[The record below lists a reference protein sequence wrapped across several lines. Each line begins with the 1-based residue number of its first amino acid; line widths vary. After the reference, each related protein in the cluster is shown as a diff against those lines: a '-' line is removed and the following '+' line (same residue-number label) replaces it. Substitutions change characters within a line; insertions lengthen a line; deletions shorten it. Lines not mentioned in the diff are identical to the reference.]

1 MNMTVRCPIFT
12 FKRISYSIWPLKKNY
27 IQMKH
32 LLIVTL
38 FARLLFS
45 SPACHAHPRHTDPVL
60 AELNEYL
67 MALQLLRANDP
78 KATAIFN
85 TWSELREASWKIRE
99 LTDDENLTMID
110 DAVMEQ
116 IGKTKMKRQQL
127 LQECRAYFAAMV
139 EDGPALKFTVDKSI
153 RADWNNPMLEVPVQH
168 VRILVIELKNQRK
181 EAAEVTLR
189 ADASDEILFWNKSV
203 LLNPKSTRYTFAVCK
218 PLSEKLVT
226 SRLQVSDSLGNTA
239 SADIQV
245 KGMSTTEAPY
255 TLVPSGSPYKVA
267 LPTDNETVAGQP
279 VTFDKSIRFTITDKQ
294 TGNPIA
300 ARIEVKDN
308 EGKSY
313 WSPLKGPS
321 YAVGRE
327 GQGAWHTLL
336 WDHQPG
342 PYFYVDGKAELGV
355 DPVGKTATIYHG
367 FEYKPVIVNVPRSG
381 EVQVSMERWIDMP
394 ERGWYSG
401 HTHIHTTDVGIPVQF
416 SRYWPIV
423 SQGEDLHMSAILTLK
438 GEWETHAIYADEYPM
453 GKRDAFST
461 SEHITF
467 YGEEFRNNPY
477 GHLAFLGLKE
487 LIQPISTGALGELG
501 GPDYPPNSF
510 VLDEA
515 LAQGATTISAHFGIF
530 SRDVPQIKTPWHST
544 GFEMPVDVALGKIHM
559 AELAGNGGQQ
569 DVWYDILNCGFRV
582 AATAGPDWFIKDT
595 PRVYVDLGD
604 KPFTLDNW
612 REGLQAGNSF
622 ITNGPMLSFS
632 VNGQAPGSELK
643 LQKGPVS
650 VTVAAEA
657 LMPDGPVPVEIV
669 YNGKVI
675 GSTSE
680 KNTNVTLADSG
691 WLAIRCGGAHSNPVY
706 VSFEGRPAG
715 YAEPA
720 RKFIGHTERLEE
732 WVQTKGLFDSDDQK
746 QLVLAELRRGK
757 AVYQEIIERAERM
770 GRKLEE

>member
-1 MNMTVRCPIFT
+1 MKQLLTVT
-12 FKRISYSIWPLKKNY
+12 FV
-27 IQMKH
+27 
-32 LLIVTL
+32 LL
-38 FARLLFS
+38 LLFS
-45 SPACHAHPRHTDPVL
+45 ASQSHTHPRHTDPVL
-60 AELNEYL
+60 AELNDYL
-67 MALQLLRANDP
+67 MAIQLLRTDDP
-78 KATAIFN
+78 KAADIFG
-85 TWSELREASWKIRE
+85 TWTELREASWKIRE
-99 LTDDENLTMID
+99 LTDDENMTMID
-110 DAVMEQ
+110 AAVMEQ
-116 IGKTKMKRQQL
+116 IGKTKAKRKQL
-127 LQECRAYFAAMV
+127 LQECRAYFAELV
-139 EDGPALKFTVDKSI
+139 SNGPAVKIAIGESIKVD
-153 RADWNNPMLEVPVQH
+153 WGNPMLEVPVQH
-168 VRILVIELKNQRK
+168 FKILLIELKSQRTDT
-181 EAAEVTLR
+181 AEVTL
-189 ADASDEILFWNKSV
+189 ATDVSDEILFWNKTIS
-203 LLNPKSTRYTFAVCK
+203 LNPGTTRYTFAVCK
-218 PLSEKLVT
+218 PLSEKPIT
-226 SRLQVSDSLGNTA
+226 SILQVSDGLGNTA
-239 SADIQV
+239 SASIRV
-245 KGMSTTEAPY
+245 KGTSTNEAPY
-255 TLVPSGSPYKVA
+255 ALLPSGSAYRVVVPSG
-267 LPTDNETVAGQP
+267 NETVAGQH
-279 VTFDKSIRFTITDKQ
+279 VTFEKSIQFTITDKQ

-308 EGKSY
+308 DGKSY
-313 WSPLKGPS
+313 WSPIKGPS

-327 GQGAWHTLL
+327 ERGAWHTLL

-355 DPVGKTATIYHG
+355 DPTGKTATIYHG
-367 FEYKPVIVNVPRSG
+367 FEYKPVTVDVPQSG
-381 EVQVSMERWIDMP
+381 EVRVAMERWIDMP

-423 SQGEDLHMSAILTLK
+423 SQGEDLHVSAILTLK
-438 GEWETHAIYADEYPM
+438 GEWESHAIYADEYPM
-453 GKRDAFST
+453 GKREAFST
-461 SEHITF
+461 AEHITF

-501 GPDYPPNSF
+501 GPDYPPNSH

-559 AELAGNGGQQ
+559 AELAGNGGQR

-582 AATAGPDWFIKDT
+582 AATAGPDWIIKDT

-604 KPFTLDNW
+604 SPFTLDSW
-612 REGLQAGNSF
+612 RKGLQAGNSF

-643 LQKGPVS
+643 LGKGPVD
-650 VTVAAEA
+650 VEVAAEA
-657 LMPDGPVPVEIV
+657 LMPNGPVPVEIV

-675 GSTSE
+675 ASTSE
-680 KNTNVTLADSG
+680 KATTITLDDSG

-706 VSFEGRPAG
+706 VSFVERPAG

-732 WVQTKGLFDSDDQK
+732 WVRTKGLFDSDDQK
-746 QLVLAELRRGK
+746 QVVLEELKKGK
-757 AVYQEIIERAERM
+757 AVYQEIIALAERL